1 MNLKVGDILVTQNG
15 TNLYYA
21 VIAKEN
27 KTTYTVTF
35 LNNGSTDT
43 VNKTSLTSYGG
54 YYYGNPHYKYLPY
67 EGKLE
72 PDAVSLLKEK
82 ETLSSELEA
91 CKEELFAAKCILNRM
106 LAAPE
111 AYTDVEYKV
120 LEDVKQNPTE
130 FYSDAELDSNDD
142 YWDDD
147 DDWDYGDDP
156 EDDDEPCEE
165 PYNTD
170 EASIAWQE
178 VLDKPCPVE
187 DATYGDSLEAQETD
201 IWIMPK

>member
-1 MNLKVGDILVTQNG
+1 MSLKVGDILVTQNG

-21 VIAKEN
+21 VITKEN

-67 EGKLE
+67 EGTLG
-72 PDAVSLLKEK
+72 PDVVSLLKEK

-106 LAAPE
+106 IVGPE
-111 AYTDVEYKV
+111 AYTDVEHKV
-120 LEDVKQNPTE
+120 LEEVRQNSAE
-130 FYSDAELDSNDD
+130 FHSDAEFDQHDD
-142 YWDDD
+142 YDEYDDWD
-147 DDWDYGDDP
+147 DDWDYGPDP

-165 PYNTD
+165 SYNTD
-170 EASIAWQE
+170 EA
-178 VLDKPCPVE
+178 CPVE
-187 DATYGDSLEAQETD
+187 DATYGDSLEAKETD